1 MVLATARAGGAPTM
15 NGPIDELLS
24 TIASTDSGI
33 ALIYRSLDSLT
44 VADLAATARKF
55 FTDRGLIVTTLS
67 KDALPAGMEKAP
79 ALSSLA
85 AANLAATDG
94 LARLVGEPEF
104 SILYHQGKHRNIHI
118 SDVSRRYCLVLVF
131 DEKVSLGLVRLR
143 VKQTTAYLEEVFKL
157 FARKTETKKNAA
169 VPSNSPSPFDFT
181 DEDIDKLFGR

>member
-1 MVLATARAGGAPTM
+1 MNASNIVLYEAEYQRLKSILIKTQRELG
-15 NGPIDELLS
+15 IDLILLIDRDGHQ
-24 TIASTDSGI
+24 IASEGPAQDI
-33 ALIYRSLDSLT
+33 DLT
-44 VADLAATARKF
+44 
-55 FTDRGLIVTTLS
+55 
-67 KDALPAGMEKAP
+67 

-143 VKQTTAYLEEVFKL
+143 VKHTTAYLEEVFKL
-157 FARKTETKKNAA
+157 FARKTETRKNAA

>member
-1 MVLATARAGGAPTM
+1 MNASNIVLYEAEYQRLKSILVKTQRELG
-15 NGPIDELLS
+15 IDLILLIDLDGHQ
-24 TIASTDSGI
+24 IASVGPTQVID
-33 ALIYRSLDSLT
+33 LT
-44 VADLAATARKF
+44 
-55 FTDRGLIVTTLS
+55 
-67 KDALPAGMEKAP
+67 

-143 VKQTTAYLEEVFKL
+143 VKHTTAYLEEVFKL